1 MSNIAVSNDWPA
13 GVYQYADG
21 DVLDGGADSSEVLPL
36 KQLANRSLFQRLA
49 NVTPWDSALAAEF
62 GYPNKAVVMHGGLSW
77 RALVANAVEP
87 GTDVTKWER
96 WGYSESEL
104 AELLADISLNF
115 SGPQTLTEA
124 EREQAHENLALP
136 VEFISFFDGDSV
148 TVPTGG
154 VGAKM
159 TLAGCTVVQAGD
171 ITTLGDNV
179 VIAKAGVY
187 GISACCW
194 MVSLDAGIFSG
205 PLSVEINGATT
216 SLIEAPSVDHF
227 TTPYAGMG
235 RRVNL
240 AGFAR
245 LVPGDTVALRQ
256 VQQNTRLSEN
266 IIGFIVTRLAF

>member
-49 NVTPWDSALAAEF
+49 NVTPWDSSLAAEF

-77 RALVANAVEP
+77 RAVVANAVEP
-87 GTDVTKWER
+87 GTDITKWER
-96 WGYSESEL
+96 WGFSEADL
-104 AELLADISLNF
+104 AAYMTTVKVYTD
-115 SGPQTLTEA
+115 A
-124 EREQAHENLALP
+124 EREQAQANIALP

-148 TVPTGG
+148 TVPLGD

-159 TLAGCTVVQAGD
+159 TLAGTTVEQAGD
-171 ITTLGDNV
+171 ITTSGNDV
-179 VIAKAGVY
+179 VIGKAGVY

-194 MVSLDAGIFSG
+194 MVSLDPANFNG
-205 PLSVEINGATT
+205 PLSIEINGSIT
-216 SLIEAPSVDHF
+216 SLIEAPSVDHYS
-227 TTPYAGMG
+227 TPYAGMG
-235 RRVNL
+235 KRVNL

-256 VQQNTRLSEN
+256 VQQDTRLSEN

>member
-49 NVTPWDSALAAEF
+49 NVTPWDSALATEF

-77 RALVANAVEP
+77 RAVVANAVEP
-87 GTDVTKWER
+87 GTDALKWER
-96 WGYSESEL
+96 WGFTQ
-104 AELLADISLNF
+104 AEIDQNWTTPRTFTVI
-115 SGPQTLTEA
+115 
-124 EREQAHENLALP
+124 EREQAQANIALP

-148 TVPTGG
+148 TVPIGG

>member
-1 MSNIAVSNDWPA
+1 MANIEVSNDWPA

-21 DVLDGGADSSEVLPL
+21 DVLDGGAGSSEVLPL

-62 GYPNKAVVMHGGLSW
+62 GYPNKAVVMHSGQSW
-77 RALVANAVEP
+77 RAVVANAVEP
-87 GTDVTKWER
+87 GTDALKWER
-96 WGYSESEL
+96 WGFTQ
-104 AELLADISLNF
+104 AEIDQNWTTPRTFTAI
-115 SGPQTLTEA
+115 
-124 EREQAHENLALP
+124 EREQAQANIALP

-148 TVPTGG
+148 TVPLGD

-159 TLAGCTVVQAGD
+159 TLAGTTVEQAGD
-171 ITTLGDNV
+171 ITTSGNDV

-194 MVSLDAGIFSG
+194 MVSLDPATFNG
-205 PLSVEINGATT
+205 PLSIEINGSIT
-216 SLIEAPSVDHF
+216 SLIEAPSVDHYS
-227 TTPYAGMG
+227 TPYAGMG
-235 RRVNL
+235 KRVNL

-256 VQQNTRLSEN
+256 KQHNTRVSEN